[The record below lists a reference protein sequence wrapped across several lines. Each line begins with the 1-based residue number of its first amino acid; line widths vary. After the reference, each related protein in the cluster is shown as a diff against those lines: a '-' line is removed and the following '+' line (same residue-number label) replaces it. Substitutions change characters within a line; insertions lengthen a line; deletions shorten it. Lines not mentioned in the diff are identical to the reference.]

1 MANVIVSTLETVP
14 GRQITVCGD
23 VVTASFISPQFM
35 ANGGRVVSTFSAV
48 FHGGKDK
55 AYGSLLG
62 DYTKNVIQDLVNQAE
77 SKGFNALLGL
87 RFSHT
92 YVQTNDALIIVAYA
106 TPCSVR

>member
-1 MANVIVSTLETVP
+1 MYI
-14 GRQITVCGD
+14 GYD
-23 VVTASFISPQFM
+23 VKKGVKYAKLCTSRRE
-35 ANGGRVVSTFSAV
+35 GGRVVSTFSAV

-62 DYTKNVIQDLVNQAE
+62 DYTNNVIQDLVNQAE